1 MNFHDTKM
9 GHSFFERQ
17 LPQLIRSI
25 DALAAAL
32 GKPVQPVVLPVEAD
46 PEFLSKLYLGE
57 YESAPFQQTP
67 EGAELTR
74 AVNKA
79 HEELEA
85 LLPES
90 CHEKL
95 MQYQDALT
103 MREGVD
109 LQRAY
114 ESGYRTAV
122 QMIVAGL
129 SRPVSRQT
137 RAEEAG
143 VCPICGGEL
152 DYEDDIHTDDGGFYP
167 WKCINC
173 KATGKEGYDKVFDQ
187 HYDVED
193 KDGTPFHAPAE

>member
-1 MNFHDTKM
+1 MNFHNTKM
-9 GHSFFERQ
+9 GHIFFERQ

-25 DALAAAL
+25 EALAAAL
-32 GKPVQPVVLPVEAD
+32 GKPAQPVVLPVEAD

-95 MQYQDALT
+95 MQYQDTLT

-114 ESGYRTAV
+114 ESGFRTAV
-122 QMIVAGL
+122 QMMAAGL
-129 SRPVSRQT
+129 SRP
-137 RAEEAG
+137 
-143 VCPICGGEL
+143 EL
-152 DYEDDIHTDDGGFYP
+152 ST
-167 WKCINC
+167 
-173 KATGKEGYDKVFDQ
+173 
-187 HYDVED
+187 
-193 KDGTPFHAPAE
+193 

>member
-1 MNFHDTKM
+1 MNFHNTKM
-9 GHSFFERQ
+9 GHIFFERQ

-32 GKPVQPVVLPVEAD
+32 GKPAQPVVLPVEAD

-95 MQYQDALT
+95 MQYQDTLT

-114 ESGYRTAV
+114 ESGFRTAV
-122 QMIVAGL
+122 QMMAAGL
-129 SRPVSRQT
+129 SRP
-137 RAEEAG
+137 
-143 VCPICGGEL
+143 EL
-152 DYEDDIHTDDGGFYP
+152 ST
-167 WKCINC
+167 
-173 KATGKEGYDKVFDQ
+173 
-187 HYDVED
+187 
-193 KDGTPFHAPAE
+193 

>member
-114 ESGYRTAV
+114 ESGFRTAV
-122 QMIVAGL
+122 QMMAAGL
-129 SRPVSRQT
+129 SRP
-137 RAEEAG
+137 
-143 VCPICGGEL
+143 EL
-152 DYEDDIHTDDGGFYP
+152 ST
-167 WKCINC
+167 
-173 KATGKEGYDKVFDQ
+173 
-187 HYDVED
+187 
-193 KDGTPFHAPAE
+193 